1 MQFLT
6 KNNFL
11 HTARTTHNK
20 KISALLLCAGT
31 LLPTSLIAGELTQ
44 YQANYDILRKGKNH
58 GEAVR
63 ELKKLSDNTY
73 ELTYHSNIEWMI
85 FSDSRVETSTFN
97 FEDRKVSPRNYTMLR
112 SGTGPDKNYTIDFD
126 PQNKIINSSTS
137 EYPLDYEWTDN
148 FQDSI
153 SYQVHVREGLRK
165 GETSFSFPLIDKK
178 GNHRDYNFEVVGK
191 EMISLPIGNVE
202 AIKVKRV
209 YDNDKRQAIAWFA
222 PEMDYILVRMWKGEK
237 GMEQFEVQMNSFT
250 VTQPTS
256 SSTPVAEP
264 KTTLES
270 K

>member
-20 KISALLLCAGT
+20 KISALLLCAGA

-63 ELKKLSDNTY
+63 ELKKTGDDTY

-85 FSDSRVETSTFN
+85 FSDSREETSEFTFK
-97 FEDRKVSPRNYTMLR
+97 DGKVTPHHYNMIRT
-112 SGTGPDKNYTIDFD
+112 GTGPDKDYKIDFD
-126 PQNKIINSSTS
+126 TTNKVVTSSAS
-137 EYPLDYEWTDN
+137 EYPLKCEWTDE
-148 FQDSI
+148 FQDAI
-153 SYQVHVREGLRK
+153 SYQVQVREGLKK

-178 GNHRDYNFEVVGK
+178 GNRRDYNFEVVEK

-202 AIKVKRV
+202 AIKVKRL

-222 PEMDYILVRMWKGEK
+222 PEMDYMLVRMWKGEK

-250 VTQPTS
+250 VTAPTAVAPATAEQPQE
-256 SSTPVAEP
+256 AN
-264 KTTLES
+264 
-270 K
+270 